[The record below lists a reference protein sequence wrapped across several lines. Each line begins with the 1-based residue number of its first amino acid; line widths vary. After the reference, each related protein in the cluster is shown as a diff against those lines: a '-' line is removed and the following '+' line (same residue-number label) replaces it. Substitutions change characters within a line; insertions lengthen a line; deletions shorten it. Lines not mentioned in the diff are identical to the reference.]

1 MEPFLESA
9 ARQLAEAG
17 VESPELNAELLLE
30 HVTGIP
36 RLRRRILQPPP
47 PDAPQLARFHDLLRQ
62 RASRIPLQHLVG
74 HVDFLDLRLA
84 VTPAVLIPRPET
96 EQLVLLALE
105 RLAGIPSPRVADLG
119 TGSGCIALAIARQR
133 PDARVDAF
141 DLSDGALDVARANA
155 MSNGLGDRVRF
166 HSADAFGSSP
176 AAPVSLPGA
185 AEGFDLIAT
194 NPPYIPDSEIA
205 ALEPEVRD
213 HDPGLALAGGPDGL
227 APYRHLAAHASGW
240 LRPGG
245 WLLAEFGKGQAGDL
259 GRLFSNGR
267 WSEISFA
274 KDLSGLERILIVR
287 ASRGGRPEAQAGP

>member
-1 MEPFLESA
+1 MEPLLEAA

-17 VESPELNAELLLE
+17 VESARLNAELLLE

-47 PDAPQLARFHDLLRQ
+47 PDAAQLARFHDLVRQ

-133 PDARVDAF
+133 PDARVDAY
-141 DLSDGALDVARANA
+141 DLSAGALDIARANA
-155 MSNGLGDRVRF
+155 ASTGLGDRVQF
-166 HSADAFGSSP
+166 HSADAFGSSS
-176 AAPVSLPGA
+176 AAPLPGLA
-185 AEGFDLIAT
+185 DGFDLIAT
-194 NPPYIPDSEIA
+194 NPPYIPDSEIPT
-205 ALEPEVRD
+205 LEPEVRD
-213 HDPGLALAGGPDGL
+213 HDPGLALSGGPDGL
-227 APYRHLAAHASGW
+227 APYRHLAAHASGC

-245 WLLAEFGKGQAGDL
+245 WLLAEFGRGQAGDL